1 MKEHSSEENPR
12 LRILMISG
20 TFYPEVNGTVI
31 AVANLMKALGNRG
44 HEVWLLT
51 RIAKGASS
59 KDFWQGMRVIRVGPK
74 LGGLVG
80 RFTLAV
86 NQFYEG
92 VKLMRVGF
100 DIIHA
105 NGFNALI
112 VGLMLGR
119 LFKVPVVATFHGF
132 QRLWA
137 KEARWRTGLTFSLT
151 YPVEKFL
158 LKRADK
164 VIFQSKTLF
173 NAIKETY
180 SLSDIHAEIIPHPL
194 DVSRFRFSEGN
205 LGKPTVL
212 FVGSLIRVH
221 GVDLLIEAVPH
232 VIKKVPNVRII
243 VVGSGPRHKYIEDLI
258 KRRGISHA
266 VKLVGRVTNPSVL
279 AQIYAESTVVVIPLR
294 YRGYILSL
302 VAEEAMASGRPV
314 VTTMTLDPEL
324 ANHGVYMVKSSPEN
338 IAKAVVSIL
347 RMEREKYHQLCVS
360 ARKYIEEF
368 CTQEA
373 VVLRV
378 EKAYLALIE
387 NLGLRKKAA

>member
-1 MKEHSSEENPR
+1 
-12 LRILMISG
+12 MISG

-44 HEVWLLT
+44 HKVWLLT

-74 LGGLVG
+74 LEGLVG
-80 RFTLAV
+80 RFPLAV

-92 VKLMRVGF
+92 VKLMREGF

-137 KEARWRTGLTFSLT
+137 KEARWRPSLTFSLT

-158 LKRADK
+158 LKHADK

-180 SLSDIHAEIIPHPL
+180 SLSDMHAEIIPHPL

-205 LGKPTVL
+205 PAKPTVL
-212 FVGSLIRVH
+212 FVGSLTRVH

-232 VIKKVPNVRII
+232 IIEKVPSVQVII
-243 VVGSGPRHKYIEDLI
+243 VGGGPRRKYIEDLI
-258 KRRGISHA
+258 ERLGISYA
-266 VKLVGRVTNPSVL
+266 VKLVGKVTDPNVL
-279 AQIYAESTVVVIPLR
+279 AQIYTESTVVVIPLR
-294 YRGYILSL
+294 YKGYILSL

-324 ANHGVYMVKSSPEN
+324 ANNGVYMVKSDPKN
-338 IAKAVVSIL
+338 IAEAVISIL
-347 RMEREKYHQLCVS
+347 RMGHEKYHQLCIS
-360 ARKYIEEF
+360 ARKYIEES
-368 CTQEA
+368 CAQEA
-373 VVLRV
+373 VATKV
-378 EKAYLALIE
+378 ERTYLALIE
-387 NLGLRKKAA
+387 SSYSR

>member
-1 MKEHSSEENPR
+1 
-12 LRILMISG
+12 MISG

-31 AVANLMKALGNRG
+31 AIANLMKALGNRG

-74 LGGLVG
+74 LEGLVG

-92 VKLMRVGF
+92 VKLMREGF

-137 KEARWRTGLTFSLT
+137 KEARWRPSLAFSLT

-158 LKRADK
+158 LKHADK

-180 SLSDIHAEIIPHPL
+180 SLSGMHAEIIPHPL

-205 LGKPTVL
+205 PAKPTVL
-212 FVGSLIRVH
+212 FVGSLTRVH
-221 GVDLLIEAVPH
+221 GVDLLIEAVPR
-232 VIKKVPNVRII
+232 IIEKVPSVQIII
-243 VVGSGPRHKYIEDLI
+243 VGGGPRRKYIEDLI
-258 KRRGISHA
+258 KRLGISYA
-266 VKLVGRVTNPSVL
+266 VKLVGRVTDPNVL
-279 AQIYAESTVVVIPLR
+279 AQIYTESTVVVIPLR
-294 YRGYILSL
+294 YKGYILSL

-324 ANHGVYMVKSSPEN
+324 ANNGVYMVKSDPKN
-338 IAKAVVSIL
+338 IAEAVISIL
-347 RMEREKYHQLCVS
+347 RMEHEKYHQLCIS
-360 ARKYIEEF
+360 ARKYIEES
-368 CTQEA
+368 CAQEA
-373 VVLRV
+373 VATKV
-378 EKAYLALIE
+378 ERTYLALIE
-387 NLGLRKKAA
+387 NSYPR